1 MVTINDIAKLSGVS
15 RTTVSRVLNNS
26 GYVSEK
32 AKQRVVEV
40 INETGYVPSEQAKS
54 LRTKKSKVIGVILP
68 KISTETSSRVVDG
81 IDRELSNHGYHILL
95 ANANLDTDKEIEHF
109 KLLQSRRVDGIILV
123 ATNIEERLIQTIKDV
138 NVPVVALGQDVPGVS
153 SVLYDDYHAA
163 FDVTSLFIKRG
174 HKRIGFIGVDETDR
188 AVGYERKKAYFDAM
202 EKARLNVDPAW
213 VQKGVFDIESGEKA
227 MLSML
232 ADSTQAPT
240 AIFAVTDR
248 LAIGAMQ
255 ALKKKGIKI
264 PEEMSVMGIGASD
277 LSKYVTPSL
286 STVDYYN
293 EKAGT
298 ETAKLM
304 IEHIKNITEM
314 TRKLSMSYGLIIRD
328 SLL

>member
-32 AKQRVVEV
+32 AKKRVLEV
-40 INETGYVPSEQAKS
+40 IKETGYVPSEQAKS

-123 ATNIEERLIQTIKDV
+123 ATNIEDRLIQTIKDV

-227 MLSML
+227 MLTML
-232 ADSTQAPT
+232 ADSKEAPT